1 METEMM
7 GFVIT
12 AIGNF
17 GFPIVVTSYLLLRF
31 EKKIEN
37 LNASILELAKV
48 ISNEVNNENKRSV

>member
-7 GFVIT
+7 SFVIT

-48 ISNEVNNENKRSV
+48 ISSGVNNENK

>member
-1 METEMM
+1 MS
-7 GFVIT
+7 FVIT

-48 ISNEVNNENKRSV
+48 ISSGVNNENK